1 MQAKQEVGAA
11 GRARTFTEGA
21 RRAQIVA
28 AAIDTIAEL
37 GYRRATFAQIAR
49 RAGLSSTGLISY
61 HFAGKDE
68 LIEQVVTDVVTQ
80 IGTFMAAR
88 MRGAGTSAEAL
99 ERYITGNVDFVAGHR
114 TQMKAL
120 LEIFLNGGMTYDTGT
135 ELVTLSPV
143 EEILRGGQRAGE
155 FRGFDPRVMAA
166 VIQRAID
173 GVPFL
178 LETHPDID
186 LAAYAAELVTMFGL
200 ATRGSG
206 R

>member
-1 MQAKQEVGAA
+1 MQAKQEAA
-11 GRARTFTEGA
+11 RHRTFTEGA

-37 GYRRATFAQIAR
+37 GYRGATFAQIAR

-68 LIEQVVTDVVTQ
+68 LIEQVVTDVLTS
-80 IGTFMAAR
+80 IGAFMTAR
-88 MRGAGTSAEAL
+88 MQGASTAAEAL
-99 ERYITGNVDFVAGHR
+99 ERYIKGNVEFVAWHR

-120 LEIFLNGGMTYDTGT
+120 LEIFLNGGMTYDAGT
-135 ELVTLSPV
+135 ELVALSPV
-143 EEILRGGQRAGE
+143 EEILRGGQQAGE

-186 LAAYAAELVTMFGL
+186 LDAYAAELVTMFGL
-200 ATRGSG
+200 ATRGSS